1 MDLLI
6 FDELFSSSSES
17 SDSEEEILDIIFENN
32 ENHPRRRKARVQ
44 NFIENVI
51 YEYDN
56 KSFQENFR
64 MQKTT
69 FNYLLFLLRNDL
81 EEENYSGRIPM
92 SAEKLLYITL
102 YVLATPDSYR
112 NYFIRW
118 PNRREINDYSR
129 RLQIEYGF
137 PGVIGALD
145 GTHICILAPLEDS

>member
-64 MQKTT
+64 RRK
-69 FNYLLFLLRNDL
+69 LFWKNTHVCRETVVHN
-81 EEENYSGRIPM
+81 
-92 SAEKLLYITL
+92 
-102 YVLATPDSYR
+102 
-112 NYFIRW
+112 FICVSNTRF
-118 PNRREINDYSR
+118 IQVGGYK
-129 RLQIEYGF
+129 I
-137 PGVIGALD
+137 
-145 GTHICILAPLEDS
+145 

>member
-17 SDSEEEILDIIFENN
+17 SDSEEEILDVIFENN
-32 ENHPRRRKARVQ
+32 KNHPRRRKARIQ
-44 NFIENVI
+44 NFIENII

-81 EEENYSGRIPM
+81 EEENYSGRIPI

-112 NYFIRW
+112 LT
-118 PNRREINDYSR
+118 S
-129 RLQIEYGF
+129 
-137 PGVIGALD
+137 
-145 GTHICILAPLEDS
+145 

>member
-17 SDSEEEILDIIFENN
+17 SDSEEEILDVIFENN

-64 MQKTT
+64 YVHKINLLILHVCMYKNKRQKH
-69 FNYLLFLLRNDL
+69 LFQNAKNNL
-81 EEENYSGRIPM
+81 
-92 SAEKLLYITL
+92 
-102 YVLATPDSYR
+102 
-112 NYFIRW
+112 
-118 PNRREINDYSR
+118 
-129 RLQIEYGF
+129 
-137 PGVIGALD
+137 
-145 GTHICILAPLEDS
+145 